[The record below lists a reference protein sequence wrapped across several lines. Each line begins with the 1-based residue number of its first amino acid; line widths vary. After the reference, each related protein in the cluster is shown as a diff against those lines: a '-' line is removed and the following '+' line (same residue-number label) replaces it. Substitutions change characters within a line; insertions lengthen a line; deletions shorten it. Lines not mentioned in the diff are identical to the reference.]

1 MEGRITRQALN
12 QSVWRHLIQIREEV
26 AAYAESIGCDKYDLC
41 LFVDK
46 YHASAFSISEEGTK
60 EGKRNVYLID
70 MRDGKDLYTA
80 KYYEEEHKNGQV
92 VSDTE

>member
-12 QSVWRHLIQIREEV
+12 QSIWRHLIQIREEV
-26 AAYAESIGCDKYDLC
+26 AAYAESIGCDKYDVC

-46 YHASAFSISEEGTK
+46 YHASAFSIVENGDPES
-60 EGKRNVYLID
+60 GKHNVYLID

-80 KYYEEEHKNGQV
+80 KYYEEEHKNGQNV
-92 VSDTE
+92 

>member
-26 AAYAESIGCDKYDLC
+26 AAYAESIGCDMPDVC
-41 LFVDK
+41 LFVDE
-46 YHASAFSISEEGTK
+46 YHASAFSIVENGVKS
-60 EGKRNVYLID
+60 GKHNVYLID
-70 MRDGKDLYTA
+70 MRDGKDLYTTS
-80 KYYEEEHKNGQV
+80 YYEEENRNGQV

>member
-26 AAYAESIGCDKYDLC
+26 AAYAESIGCDKYDVC

-46 YHASAFSISEEGTK
+46 DHASAFSIVEEGSK

-70 MRDGKDLYTA
+70 MRDGKDLYTTS
-80 KYYEEEHKNGQV
+80 YYEEEHKNGQV